1 MEYCTHLLQIPTL
14 IQLILNESD
23 ENMFYVLLL
32 TVNENYLPRNGCR
45 SSELRGGAGDEGV
58 RVMR

>member
-1 MEYCTHLLQIPTL
+1 
-14 IQLILNESD
+14 
-23 ENMFYVLLL
+23 MFDVLLL

-58 RVMR
+58 RVMRYQSKLKL